1 MDVLRQEILT
11 APRAAISA
19 SYWIVAVLTAVVRS
33 WSFPPAK
40 WFKMPGMPNPQ
51 HRIQFTLS
59 GWVAIVG
66 ALAILAAVAVA
77 IAFLAVGLFVFLL
90 PALLV
95 TPIVYYL
102 RPKPRLNPRRD
113 NVMSENPTHGA
124 TIIEGE
130 FKIVGTGDNEGTTNS
145 SRLPKS

>member
-1 MDVLRQEILT
+1 
-11 APRAAISA
+11 
-19 SYWIVAVLTAVVRS
+19 
-33 WSFPPAK
+33 
-40 WFKMPGMPNPQ
+40 MPGMPNPQ

-59 GWVAIVG
+59 GWMAIVG